1 MYNKL
6 IMVLPLKS
14 KLSINISEFK
24 AKALRLIEETAQ
36 KGKCY
41 IITKKGIPVAQVI
54 PIEASGVRKSSYG
67 SLKDFIEIKGD
78 IVHFDSSNEWDVL
91 R

>member
-1 MYNKL
+1 
-6 IMVLPLKS
+6 MVLPLKA

-41 IITKKGIPVAQVI
+41 IITKKGVPVAQVI
-54 PIEASGVRKSSYG
+54 PIESIRDKKSSYG
-67 SLKDFIEIKGD
+67 SLKDFIEVVGD
-78 IVHFDSSNEWDVL
+78 IVHFDSSDDWDAL
-91 R
+91 K